1 MFVIFIGITLA
12 DSVPEAIAVMT
23 VATIGLYIAHIVN
36 YMLGK
41 HGWYRLFVKFGL
53 KSAIEQ
59 AQGKL
64 VKRGPIAMFSSY
76 WLPSAGALTD
86 TAAGIMHMPFRTF
99 LLYSFAASIFWN
111 TLVGILVYVLG
122 DKALVIAAP
131 GSGEKSILTAIIAIW
146 IIILLMIDFFK
157 RRKGQSADQASS
169 RE

>member
-1 MFVIFIGITLA
+1 MLRHYLRLLSVPLALLAVYISLFIVWEMFDLPATQELGRMVKGWFNAYGLPALFVSAIIEGALLVGSYFPGVFVIFIGITLA
-12 DSVPEAIAVMT
+12 DSIPEAIAVMT
-23 VATIGLYIAHIVN
+23 VATIGLYIAHCLN

-86 TAAGIMHMPFRTF
+86 TAAGIMH
-99 LLYSFAASIFWN
+99 
-111 TLVGILVYVLG
+111 
-122 DKALVIAAP
+122 
-131 GSGEKSILTAIIAIW
+131 
-146 IIILLMIDFFK
+146 
-157 RRKGQSADQASS
+157 
-169 RE
+169 